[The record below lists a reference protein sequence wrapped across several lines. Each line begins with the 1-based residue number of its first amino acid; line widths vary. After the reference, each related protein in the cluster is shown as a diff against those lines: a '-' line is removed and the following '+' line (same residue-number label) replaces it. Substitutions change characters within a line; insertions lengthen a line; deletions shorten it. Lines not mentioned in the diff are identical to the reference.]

1 MAIKTYM
8 MPKVYRPKKY
18 PPVTRMPIEHD
29 FLKYIGLVRKYV
41 LRHYKLSA
49 PYFDMLCFLHSE
61 GIFNVKS
68 IEKYNQILGFA
79 PKKRK
84 DMIDMGLI
92 SVFRKGTVRTVPMY
106 ELSHTGRAIMRDV
119 YARLLGEKPI
129 TEIKR
134 PTRYSERQFN
144 RVAKR
149 ANEDFKARRQRP
161 ELL

>member
-1 MAIKTYM
+1 MKTYM
-8 MPKVYRPKKY
+8 VPKVYRPKKY
-18 PPVTRMPIEHD
+18 PPVTRMEIQHD
-29 FLKYIGLVRKYV
+29 FLKYIGLVQKYV
-41 LRHYKLSA
+41 LRHYGLSA
-49 PYFDMLCFLHSE
+49 PYFQMLCFLHSE

-92 SVFRKGTVRTVPMY
+92 SIFRPGSYRTVPMY
-106 ELSHTGRAIMRDV
+106 ELSAKGRAIMRDV

-134 PTRYSERQFN
+134 PTKYSERQFN

-149 ANEDFKARRQRP
+149 ANEDFKNQKSKT
-161 ELL
+161 EFGL

>member
-1 MAIKTYM
+1 MAIRTYM

-18 PPVTRMPIEHD
+18 PPVTRMAIEHD
-29 FLKYIGLVRKYV
+29 FLKYIGLVQKYV
-41 LRHYKLSA
+41 LRHYGLSA
-49 PYFDMLCFLHSE
+49 PYFQMLCFLHSE

-92 SVFRKGTVRTVPMY
+92 SVFRKGSYHTVPMY
-106 ELSHTGRAIMRDV
+106 ELSAKGRAIMRDV

-129 TEIKR
+129 TEIKM

>member
-1 MAIKTYM
+1 MKSYM
-8 MPKVYRPKKY
+8 VPKVYRPKIR
-18 PPVTRMPIEHD
+18 PAVTRMEIQHD
-29 FLKYIGLVRKYV
+29 FLKYIGLVQKYV
-41 LRHYKLSA
+41 LRHYGITA
-49 PYFDMLCFLHSE
+49 PYFQMLCFLHSE
-61 GIFNVKS
+61 GIFNVRS

-92 SVFRKGTVRTVPMY
+92 SVFRPGSYHNVPMY
-106 ELSHTGRAIMRDV
+106 ELSAKGRAIMRDV

-134 PTRYSERQFN
+134 PTKYSERQFN

-149 ANEDFKARRQRP
+149 ANEDFKEKKSKP
-161 ELL
+161 KMEL